1 MHLQDCHR
9 RTPRV
14 RVLIADDHRLY
25 SDTLQLLL
33 GTDDRIDVVGRAA
46 DGVEAVELALR
57 FRPDVVLM
65 DVQMP
70 QLDGIGAALALR
82 PLLPGVRVV
91 MLSSSAAVED
101 VERARDAGACAYLTK
116 DADGGEIRAEVVRA
130 AATAH
135 LPLTAPSA
143 A

>member
-1 MHLQDCHR
+1 MDDR
-9 RTPRV
+9 RRASRV

-33 GTDDRIDVVGRAA
+33 ATDDRIDVVGRAA

-70 QLDGIGAALALR
+70 RLDGIAAVLALR

-116 DADGGEIRAEVVRA
+116 DADGGTIRDEVARA
-130 AATAH
+130 VSAH
-135 LPLTAPSA
+135 LPLTVSSA

>member
-1 MHLQDCHR
+1 MPNLQDTR
-9 RTPRV
+9 RPAPRV

-33 GTDDRIDVVGRAA
+33 ATDDRIDVVGRAA

-70 QLDGIGAALALR
+70 RLDGIVATLTLR
-82 PLLPGVRVV
+82 RLLPGVRVV

-101 VERARDAGACAYLTK
+101 VECARDAGACAYLTK
-116 DADGGEIRAEVVRA
+116 DADGGAIRAEVVRA
-130 AATAH
+130 GSAH
-135 LPLTAPSA
+135 LPLMDSSA

>member
-1 MHLQDCHR
+1 MPNPQDRRR
-9 RTPRV
+9 RTPQV

-33 GTDDRIDVVGRAA
+33 ATDDRIDVVGRAV
-46 DGVEAVELALR
+46 DGVEAVELARR

-70 QLDGIGAALALR
+70 RLDGIAAALALR

-116 DADGGEIRAEVVRA
+116 DADAGAIRAEVVRA
-130 AATAH
+130 ASAR
-135 LPLTAPSA
+135 LPLTVSSA

>member
-1 MHLQDCHR
+1 MPNIQDRHR
-9 RTPRV
+9 RPARV
-14 RVLIADDHRLY
+14 RVLIADDHQLY
-25 SDTLQLLL
+25 SDTLRSLLAS
-33 GTDDRIDVVGRAA
+33 DDRIDVVGQAA

-57 FRPDVVLM
+57 LRPDVVVM

-70 QLDGIGAALALR
+70 RLDGIEAVLALL

-116 DADGGEIRAEVVRA
+116 DADGGTIREEVARA
-130 AATAH
+130 FPAH
-135 LPLTAPSA
+135 LSLTVSSA

>member
-1 MHLQDCHR
+1 MDDR
-9 RTPRV
+9 RRASRV

-25 SDTLQLLL
+25 SHTLQLLL
-33 GTDDRIDVVGRAA
+33 ATDDRIDVVGRAA

-70 QLDGIGAALALR
+70 RLDGIAALLALR

-116 DADGGEIRAEVVRA
+116 DADGGTIRDEVARA
-130 AATAH
+130 VSAH
-135 LPLTAPSA
+135 LPLTVSSA